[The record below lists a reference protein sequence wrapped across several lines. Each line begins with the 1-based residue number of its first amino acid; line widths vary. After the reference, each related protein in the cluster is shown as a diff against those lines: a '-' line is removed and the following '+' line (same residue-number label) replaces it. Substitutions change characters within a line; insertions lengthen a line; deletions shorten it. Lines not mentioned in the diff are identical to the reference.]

1 VESVS
6 PVRTLEK
13 IGVKKDFMIENID
26 EQVKSVN
33 MLLFIRRNN
42 GEIVRLSRVVDEDEA
57 FSTLYIPQIDTS
69 IHGMNMGES
78 FDGTLF
84 KRFSFFLK
92 EEEDF
97 LLSSITNDFVGAGW
111 SFYFNENVD
120 FRVHN

>member
-1 VESVS
+1 MESVS